1 MATVPAFRKIGDV
14 SKLRG
19 ARVAIALASV
29 LALAMATSAAAAVPS
44 RSFDTN
50 NDGKVD
56 ITIYDTDGDGYFEWP
71 AGSRTLPGQLNFTE
85 TDRIAFSGTTTIQV
99 TQGVFY
105 APGAQLVTRPGAP
118 LQKLVILANGGD
130 FGGYGLLDLTATGDV
145 IITAKNELFLYGT
158 THVTTPGTIALTSKN
173 NGVGVAQL
181 TPDDYAPGAFAL
193 LAGKALNML
202 AKGNYSSVF
211 GEFVRL
217 GGRVINLTAQ
227 TSSTNSGSRYMLFR
241 NDAVV
246 TTDPARTGL
255 SGTAGNITFNQSR
268 AYIGVESGAVVDS
281 AQNVVFKNTYGG
293 SLFVCGATVEAA
305 SGNGVID
312 TRYVS
317 GGVFRDPSS
326 TISGTAVG
334 EPFTQIPGC

>member
-1 MATVPAFRKIGDV
+1 MATVLPFRKVGDV

-19 ARVAIALASV
+19 TRAAIALGLASV
-29 LALAMATSAAAAVPS
+29 LAIAIPAVAAVPS

-50 NDGKVD
+50 SDGKVD

-71 AGSRTLPGQLNFTE
+71 AGTRTLPGQLNFTE

-105 APGAQLVTRPGAP
+105 AAGAQLVTRPGAP
-118 LQKLVILANGGD
+118 LQKLVIVANGGD
-130 FGGYGLLDLTATGDV
+130 FGGRGLLDLTATGDV
-145 IITAKNELFLYGT
+145 IITAKNHLFLYGT

-173 NGVGVAQL
+173 DEVGVGQL
-181 TPDDYAPGAFAL
+181 TLDDYAPGAFAL

-202 AKGNYSSVF
+202 AMGNYSSVSAD
-211 GEFVRL
+211 FVRL
-217 GGRVINLTAQ
+217 GSRVINLTAQ
-227 TSSTNSGSRYMLFR
+227 TSSTQGGSRYMDFS
-241 NDAVV
+241 NGAVV

-255 SGTAGNITFNQSR
+255 PGTAGNITFNQQR

-281 AQNVVFKNTYGG
+281 AQNVVFKDQYGG
-293 SLFVCGATVEAA
+293 ALFVCAATVEAGN
-305 SGNGVID
+305 GNGVID

-317 GGVFRDPSS
+317 GGVVRDASS
-326 TISGTAVG
+326 TISGTVVG
-334 EPFTQIPGC
+334 MPFTVIPGC

>member
-1 MATVPAFRKIGDV
+1 MATVQPFRKVGDV
-14 SKLRG
+14 SQSRG
-19 ARVAIALASV
+19 TRTAIALGLALV
-29 LALAMATSAAAAVPS
+29 LAIAIPAVAAVPS

-71 AGSRTLPGQLNFTE
+71 AGVRTLPGQLNFTE

-99 TQGVFY
+99 TQGVYY
-105 APGAQLVTRPGAP
+105 APGAQLVTRPDAP

-130 FGGYGLLDLTATGDV
+130 FGGFGLLDLTATGDV
-145 IITAKNELFLYGT
+145 IITAKNHLFLYGT

-173 NGVGVAQL
+173 DEVGVAQL
-181 TPDDYAPGAFAL
+181 TLDDYAPGAFAL

-202 AKGNYSSVF
+202 ANGSYSSVF

-227 TSSTNSGSRYMLFR
+227 TSSNNSGSRDFLFR
-241 NDAVV
+241 NGAVV

-255 SGTAGNITFNQSR
+255 SGTAGNITFNQQRS
-268 AYIGVESGAVVDS
+268 YIGVESGAVVDS
-281 AQNVVFKNTYGG
+281 AQNVVFKNQYGG
-293 SLFVCGATVEAA
+293 AVFVCGATVEAA

-326 TISGTAVG
+326 TISGTVVG
-334 EPFTQIPGC
+334 APFTEIPGC